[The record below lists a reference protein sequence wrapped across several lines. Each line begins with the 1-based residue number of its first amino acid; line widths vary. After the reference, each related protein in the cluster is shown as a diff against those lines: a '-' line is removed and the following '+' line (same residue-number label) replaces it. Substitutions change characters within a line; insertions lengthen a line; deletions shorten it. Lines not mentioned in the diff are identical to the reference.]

1 MVPKTTN
8 QTGAAQ
14 VLVLPERCSARPA
27 RRGPEPTQPVP
38 LRRPPLS
45 DAALLDGLRRRDAAA
60 ARELYTRF
68 SPDVNRVVWKLL
80 GGDSEHNDLV
90 HDVFVIAWSEIARG
104 KRPRDLSGWMVGI
117 AANRVRREIRKRG
130 VRRRFA
136 QLVVATGPRSARPNV
151 EGPDLLRRVY
161 GLLEQLRAEDRIA
174 YSLRYLDRR
183 SLEET
188 AQACGCSLAT
198 VKRRIQRAQK
208 RLLELAASYPDIHEL
223 FAATEGCR
231 SASP

>member
-1 MVPKTTN
+1 MVFKTTN
-8 QTGAAQ
+8 RTGTAQ
-14 VLVLPERCSARPA
+14 VLVLAERRPA
-27 RRGPEPTQPVP
+27 ASRRTHDESVDAVP
-38 LRRPPLS
+38 LQRSPLT
-45 DAALLDGLRRRDAAA
+45 DEALLEGLRLRDAEA
-60 ARELYTRF
+60 ARELYARF
-68 SPDVNRVVWKLL
+68 APDVNRVVWKLL

-136 QLVVATGPRSARPNV
+136 QLASASGPRLVRPNV

-161 GLLEQLRAEDRIA
+161 GLIDRLRTEDRIA
-174 YSLRYLDRR
+174 YGLRYLDRR

-188 AQACGCSLAT
+188 AAACGCSLAT
-198 VKRRIQRAQK
+198 AKRRIQRARQ
-208 RLLELAASYPDIHEL
+208 RLVELSAPYPDIHEL
-223 FAATEGCR
+223 FVARADPR
-231 SASP
+231 SESS